1 MCHEERQA
9 QCQYVPSIDNSF
21 VFDRVFGV
29 DAAQK
34 EVYDYAAKPIIN
46 GVLRGFNGTVF
57 AYGQTASGKTHTM
70 EGPDIEDEVQMGVI
84 PRMVWSIFDGIDH
97 AADYIEFLVKVS
109 IVEIYNERIR
119 DLLDPKKDNLKIHE
133 DKARGVFIGEVT
145 ETYVGSEQ
153 EIFDIMKAGKYNR
166 AVAETNLNE
175 HSSRSHLIFM
185 LTIEQ
190 KNLHDRSV
198 KAAYERSSD
207 AELRGFRMVD
217 QFRGVGAQK
226 RQMNKHVGKL
236 HLVDLAGSEK
246 VAKTGA
252 SGERLDEAKNINRS
266 LSALGNVINALTD
279 RKSNHVP
286 YRDSKLSRVLQESLG
301 GNAKTSLI
309 ITCSPSYFNEQ
320 ETVSTLRFGQRAKM
334 IKNVV
339 KVNHE
344 RSVEEL
350 KLLLQRRDQ
359 ALSELRSR
367 VSTLEQLLRSNGI
380 TVPED
385 KSSAVFLPAGTLGAP
400 TPVDE
405 AQSAELEEQLQA
417 NREKEELQSQLRDA
431 EDDMRRLTMQAMDA
445 QNDRESM
452 EYERN
457 EQVSEL
463 QKLRNDNKRQA
474 EELEELVKSHQNLIQ
489 STAADTPTSKGSSRL
504 RKEAAA
510 VDEDKDPE
518 RPLKRKVSQL
528 DKNLEQLTVMYHKL
542 VAQNSGLK
550 VEVAESDKK
559 IERKDQRIQQLERNL
574 REAKQKYEK
583 LLTQCAN
590 LTAMID
596 VGFKK
601 IHAVGV
607 VHCLLFGLAGAKAE
621 VLPRLPALPRIKSRE
636 GVRARHQEIVL
647 WSLFSFFRSDRRA
660 CSDDMAS
667 LFEGLQTQVAEPPQK
682 DVDSSGSGLFGSL
695 SVAGEGTSA
704 FSFLN
709 SDTQQ
714 EPVPSSQTPVV
725 PAESI
730 FTFVNSADVAD
741 PVATSAYPTGG
752 TSGGESSPSLGDN
765 SAFSFIGGSQESV
778 SRDREVAGALDVPE
792 GTRRKTRKALL
803 PGHASRP
810 QEETRM
816 PLPTPTVDELAIERK
831 PFEGVVPVSEA
842 VAQAPQVQAA
852 AQETQPQLQAK
863 PPPPPD
869 PSPSPFDFA
878 EQGRQEDSKAPFAGV
893 GVAELQQRLETAE
906 AELQRLCDNEQF
918 EEAEALDCTIQA
930 LKEMIAKEE
939 STEAAAVSAPAP
951 TVEHK
956 AEALPVAEGPRKA
969 QATQAVQAVQAAV
982 PETQAKPPPP
992 PEPAPSPQEKLRRAF
1007 NAAGV
1012 RQWLEE
1018 QLDESDKEQQ
1028 RLLEAQASCLSASQ
1042 RTADSIA
1049 ELRQHLTKTEADQ
1062 NQLCDN
1068 EQFEEADALDCTIQG
1083 LKDDISKELEEVAI
1097 GAKKMVTFAESLL
1110 SLTRSRI
1117 SVANDALDRAE
1128 VLRKEGAEGFQV
1140 TEERC
1145 LRHLQAE
1152 EARIEAERKRMDL
1165 AQSHIE
1171 KDSQNLKEE
1180 WQQVTEAI
1188 DQQTTEDT
1196 AEREKASHERAAL
1209 DEEIQE
1215 LERQLSQKLEQR
1227 KTLSEVIDSCDLRI
1241 SCIRAKF
1248 EKQLG
1253 RLEGKQKRLEEAQKE
1268 VEVDTQQV
1276 CQMEAELQKEREA
1289 LREQELQHQ
1298 QQMQDVRRA
1307 SRDLRKQR
1315 SFLSGIIQRRVVW
1328 QRLMEPHRE
1337 SLREARQSW
1346 EEATQKCM
1354 ELSTNSAGQE
1364 AAAAKLRSQVD
1375 ATVEILPSLEA
1386 EKKLAVASRS
1396 FKEAGRLTEEI
1407 RRREE
1412 GKKKIETELESLQ
1425 ASLATAREELAAC
1438 RQTEQNAQEELLKVE
1453 GTCAVEELRVL
1464 RHQVSDLEDLCK
1476 SPSLSASA
1484 RRLYNQE
1491 VSVLK
1496 HQQAHLAKKYN
1507 IETESLEDIAAETIE
1522 GLQDGEVQKETAD
1535 SMSEAEADYSC
1546 SPVPNGSSELP
1557 GTQPTALSEDEVR
1570 QDDVQEVTS
1579 EDCSP
1584 EALSE
1589 RAAAVASAIE
1599 DFKAELESLEPEIER
1614 ACEVEDFDLA
1624 EELESQRKT
1633 LTQKLEDAVQELATL
1648 RRKLDENGSVEKE
1661 EPAQEEDTPE
1671 ELEEKR
1677 EKAEVQEDG
1686 TEEPRSEVQE

>member
-1 MCHEERQA
+1 
-9 QCQYVPSIDNSF
+9 
-21 VFDRVFGV
+21 
-29 DAAQK
+29 
-34 EVYDYAAKPIIN
+34 
-46 GVLRGFNGTVF
+46 
-57 AYGQTASGKTHTM
+57 
-70 EGPDIEDEVQMGVI
+70 
-84 PRMVWSIFDGIDH
+84 
-97 AADYIEFLVKVS
+97 
-109 IVEIYNERIR
+109 
-119 DLLDPKKDNLKIHE
+119 
-133 DKARGVFIGEVT
+133 
-145 ETYVGSEQ
+145 
-153 EIFDIMKAGKYNR
+153 
-166 AVAETNLNE
+166 
-175 HSSRSHLIFM
+175 
-185 LTIEQ
+185 
-190 KNLHDRSV
+190 
-198 KAAYERSSD
+198 
-207 AELRGFRMVD
+207 
-217 QFRGVGAQK
+217 
-226 RQMNKHVGKL
+226 
-236 HLVDLAGSEK
+236 
-246 VAKTGA
+246 
-252 SGERLDEAKNINRS
+252 
-266 LSALGNVINALTD
+266 
-279 RKSNHVP
+279 
-286 YRDSKLSRVLQESLG
+286 
-301 GNAKTSLI
+301 
-309 ITCSPSYFNEQ
+309 
-320 ETVSTLRFGQRAKM
+320 
-334 IKNVV
+334 
-339 KVNHE
+339 
-344 RSVEEL
+344 
-350 KLLLQRRDQ
+350 
-359 ALSELRSR
+359 
-367 VSTLEQLLRSNGI
+367 
-380 TVPED
+380 
-385 KSSAVFLPAGTLGAP
+385 
-400 TPVDE
+400 
-405 AQSAELEEQLQA
+405 
-417 NREKEELQSQLRDA
+417 
-431 EDDMRRLTMQAMDA
+431 
-445 QNDRESM
+445 
-452 EYERN
+452 
-457 EQVSEL
+457 
-463 QKLRNDNKRQA
+463 
-474 EELEELVKSHQNLIQ
+474 
-489 STAADTPTSKGSSRL
+489 
-504 RKEAAA
+504 
-510 VDEDKDPE
+510 
-518 RPLKRKVSQL
+518 
-528 DKNLEQLTVMYHKL
+528 
-542 VAQNSGLK
+542 
-550 VEVAESDKK
+550 
-559 IERKDQRIQQLERNL
+559 
-574 REAKQKYEK
+574 
-583 LLTQCAN
+583 
-590 LTAMID
+590 
-596 VGFKK
+596 
-601 IHAVGV
+601 
-607 VHCLLFGLAGAKAE
+607 
-621 VLPRLPALPRIKSRE
+621 
-636 GVRARHQEIVL
+636 
-647 WSLFSFFRSDRRA
+647 
-660 CSDDMAS
+660 MAS

-714 EPVPSSQTPVV
+714 EPVPSSQTPGV
-725 PAESI
+725 PESI

-741 PVATSAYPTGG
+741 PAATSAYPTGG
-752 TSGGESSPSLGDN
+752 TSAGESSPSLGDT

-831 PFEGVVPVSEA
+831 PFEGVAPLSEA

-852 AQETQPQLQAK
+852 AQETQPQAK

-939 STEAAAVSAPAP
+939 STEAAAVSATAP

-956 AEALPVAEGPRKA
+956 AEALPVAEVQRKA
-969 QATQAVQAVQAAV
+969 QAMQAVQAVQAAA

-1042 RTADSIA
+1042 QTADSIA
-1049 ELRQHLTKTEADQ
+1049 ELRQRLTKTEADQ

-1083 LKDDISKELEEVAI
+1083 LKDEISKELEEVAI

-1128 VLRKEGAEGFQV
+1128 VLRKEGAEDFQV

-1215 LERQLSQKLEQR
+1215 LERRLSQKLEQR
-1227 KTLSEVIDSCDLRI
+1227 KTLSEVIDSCDIRI

-1315 SFLSGIIQRRVVW
+1315 SFLSEIIQRRVVW

-1476 SPSLSASA
+1476 APSLSASA

-1496 HQQAHLAKKYN
+1496 HQQAHLAKKYS

-1522 GLQDGEVQKETAD
+1522 GLQDGEVQKETVED
-1535 SMSEAEADYSC
+1535 SMSEAEADHSC

-1570 QDDVQEVTS
+1570 QDDVQEGTDVPAVTS

-1599 DFKAELESLEPEIER
+1599 DFKAELGSLEPEIER

-1624 EELESQRKT
+1624 EELESRRKT
-1633 LTQKLEDAVQELATL
+1633 LTQKLEDAEQELATL
-1648 RRKLDENGSVEKE
+1648 RRKLDEHGSVEKE
-1661 EPAQEEDTPE
+1661 EPAQEEDTPG
-1671 ELEEKR
+1671 ELEEKQ

-1686 TEEPRSEVQE
+1686 STEEPRSEVQE

>member
-1 MCHEERQA
+1 
-9 QCQYVPSIDNSF
+9 
-21 VFDRVFGV
+21 
-29 DAAQK
+29 
-34 EVYDYAAKPIIN
+34 
-46 GVLRGFNGTVF
+46 
-57 AYGQTASGKTHTM
+57 
-70 EGPDIEDEVQMGVI
+70 
-84 PRMVWSIFDGIDH
+84 
-97 AADYIEFLVKVS
+97 
-109 IVEIYNERIR
+109 
-119 DLLDPKKDNLKIHE
+119 
-133 DKARGVFIGEVT
+133 
-145 ETYVGSEQ
+145 
-153 EIFDIMKAGKYNR
+153 
-166 AVAETNLNE
+166 
-175 HSSRSHLIFM
+175 
-185 LTIEQ
+185 
-190 KNLHDRSV
+190 
-198 KAAYERSSD
+198 
-207 AELRGFRMVD
+207 
-217 QFRGVGAQK
+217 
-226 RQMNKHVGKL
+226 
-236 HLVDLAGSEK
+236 
-246 VAKTGA
+246 
-252 SGERLDEAKNINRS
+252 
-266 LSALGNVINALTD
+266 
-279 RKSNHVP
+279 
-286 YRDSKLSRVLQESLG
+286 
-301 GNAKTSLI
+301 
-309 ITCSPSYFNEQ
+309 
-320 ETVSTLRFGQRAKM
+320 
-334 IKNVV
+334 
-339 KVNHE
+339 
-344 RSVEEL
+344 
-350 KLLLQRRDQ
+350 
-359 ALSELRSR
+359 
-367 VSTLEQLLRSNGI
+367 
-380 TVPED
+380 
-385 KSSAVFLPAGTLGAP
+385 
-400 TPVDE
+400 
-405 AQSAELEEQLQA
+405 
-417 NREKEELQSQLRDA
+417 
-431 EDDMRRLTMQAMDA
+431 
-445 QNDRESM
+445 
-452 EYERN
+452 
-457 EQVSEL
+457 
-463 QKLRNDNKRQA
+463 
-474 EELEELVKSHQNLIQ
+474 
-489 STAADTPTSKGSSRL
+489 
-504 RKEAAA
+504 
-510 VDEDKDPE
+510 
-518 RPLKRKVSQL
+518 
-528 DKNLEQLTVMYHKL
+528 
-542 VAQNSGLK
+542 
-550 VEVAESDKK
+550 
-559 IERKDQRIQQLERNL
+559 
-574 REAKQKYEK
+574 
-583 LLTQCAN
+583 
-590 LTAMID
+590 
-596 VGFKK
+596 
-601 IHAVGV
+601 
-607 VHCLLFGLAGAKAE
+607 
-621 VLPRLPALPRIKSRE
+621 
-636 GVRARHQEIVL
+636 
-647 WSLFSFFRSDRRA
+647 
-660 CSDDMAS
+660 MAS
-667 LFEGLQTQVAEPPQK
+667 LFEGLQTQAAEPPQK
-682 DVDSSGSGLFGSL
+682 DADSSGSGLFGSL

-714 EPVPSSQTPVV
+714 EPVGPVPSSQTSGV

-741 PVATSAYPTGG
+741 PVAPATSAYPTGG
-752 TSGGESSPSLGDN
+752 ASAGESSPSLGDS
-765 SAFSFIGGSQESV
+765 SAFSFIGGLQESV
-778 SRDREVAGALDVPE
+778 PRDREVAGALDVPE

-816 PLPTPTVDELAIERK
+816 TPPAPTVDELAIDRK
-831 PFEGVVPVSEA
+831 PFEGVLPVSEA

-852 AQETQPQLQAK
+852 AQEMQPQVK

-878 EQGRQEDSKAPFAGV
+878 QQGRQEDSKAPLAGV
-893 GVAELQQRLETAE
+893 GVAELQQRLETAK

-939 STEAAAVSAPAP
+939 FTQAVAVPAAAQAM
-951 TVEHK
+951 ERK
-956 AEALPVAEGPRKA
+956 AEALPAEATRKA
-969 QATQAVQAVQAAV
+969 QATQAQAVLAV
-982 PETQAKPPPP
+982 APETQAKPPPP

-1028 RLLEAQASCLSASQ
+1028 HLLEAQASCLSASQ

-1049 ELRQHLTKTEADQ
+1049 ELRQRLAKTEADQ

-1068 EQFEEADALDCTIQG
+1068 EQFEEADELDCTIQG
-1083 LKDDISKELEEVAI
+1083 LKDEISKELEEVAI

-1110 SLTRSRI
+1110 NLTRSRI
-1117 SVANDALDRAE
+1117 AVANDALDRAE

-1215 LERQLSQKLEQR
+1215 LERRLSQKLEQR
-1227 KTLSEVIDSCDLRI
+1227 KTLSEVIDSCDIRI

-1268 VEVDTQQV
+1268 VEVDAQQV

-1315 SFLSGIIQRRVVW
+1315 SFLSEIIQRRVVW

-1337 SLREARQSW
+1337 SLREARQRW

-1412 GKKKIETELESLQ
+1412 GKKKIEAELESLQ

-1476 SPSLSASA
+1476 APSLSTSA

-1496 HQQAHLAKKYN
+1496 HQQEHLAKKYS
-1507 IETESLEDIAAETIE
+1507 IETASLEDIAAETIE
-1522 GLQDGEVQKETAD
+1522 GLQDGEVQQETAED
-1535 SMSEAEADYSC
+1535 SMSEPEADFS
-1546 SPVPNGSSELP
+1546 SPVPNGSSELQ
-1557 GTQPTALSEDEVR
+1557 GAQPAALSEDEVR
-1570 QDDVQEVTS
+1570 QDDAQEGPDVAAVTS

-1589 RAAAVASAIE
+1589 RAAAVASAID
-1599 DFKAELESLEPEIER
+1599 DFKAELGSLEPEIER

-1624 EELESQRKT
+1624 EELESRRKT
-1633 LTQKLEDAVQELATL
+1633 LNQKLEDAEQELATL
-1648 RRKLDENGSVEKE
+1648 RRKLDEIGSVEKE
-1661 EPAQEEDTPE
+1661 EPAQEEPARQEPVQEDTPG
-1671 ELEEKR
+1671 ELEENG
-1677 EKAEVQEDG
+1677 EKAEVEVKEDG
-1686 TEEPRSEVQE
+1686 STEEPRSEVQE

>member
-1 MCHEERQA
+1 
-9 QCQYVPSIDNSF
+9 
-21 VFDRVFGV
+21 
-29 DAAQK
+29 
-34 EVYDYAAKPIIN
+34 
-46 GVLRGFNGTVF
+46 
-57 AYGQTASGKTHTM
+57 
-70 EGPDIEDEVQMGVI
+70 
-84 PRMVWSIFDGIDH
+84 
-97 AADYIEFLVKVS
+97 
-109 IVEIYNERIR
+109 
-119 DLLDPKKDNLKIHE
+119 
-133 DKARGVFIGEVT
+133 
-145 ETYVGSEQ
+145 
-153 EIFDIMKAGKYNR
+153 
-166 AVAETNLNE
+166 
-175 HSSRSHLIFM
+175 
-185 LTIEQ
+185 
-190 KNLHDRSV
+190 
-198 KAAYERSSD
+198 
-207 AELRGFRMVD
+207 
-217 QFRGVGAQK
+217 
-226 RQMNKHVGKL
+226 
-236 HLVDLAGSEK
+236 
-246 VAKTGA
+246 
-252 SGERLDEAKNINRS
+252 
-266 LSALGNVINALTD
+266 
-279 RKSNHVP
+279 
-286 YRDSKLSRVLQESLG
+286 
-301 GNAKTSLI
+301 
-309 ITCSPSYFNEQ
+309 
-320 ETVSTLRFGQRAKM
+320 
-334 IKNVV
+334 
-339 KVNHE
+339 
-344 RSVEEL
+344 
-350 KLLLQRRDQ
+350 
-359 ALSELRSR
+359 
-367 VSTLEQLLRSNGI
+367 
-380 TVPED
+380 
-385 KSSAVFLPAGTLGAP
+385 
-400 TPVDE
+400 
-405 AQSAELEEQLQA
+405 
-417 NREKEELQSQLRDA
+417 
-431 EDDMRRLTMQAMDA
+431 
-445 QNDRESM
+445 
-452 EYERN
+452 
-457 EQVSEL
+457 
-463 QKLRNDNKRQA
+463 
-474 EELEELVKSHQNLIQ
+474 
-489 STAADTPTSKGSSRL
+489 
-504 RKEAAA
+504 
-510 VDEDKDPE
+510 
-518 RPLKRKVSQL
+518 
-528 DKNLEQLTVMYHKL
+528 
-542 VAQNSGLK
+542 
-550 VEVAESDKK
+550 
-559 IERKDQRIQQLERNL
+559 
-574 REAKQKYEK
+574 
-583 LLTQCAN
+583 
-590 LTAMID
+590 
-596 VGFKK
+596 
-601 IHAVGV
+601 
-607 VHCLLFGLAGAKAE
+607 
-621 VLPRLPALPRIKSRE
+621 
-636 GVRARHQEIVL
+636 
-647 WSLFSFFRSDRRA
+647 
-660 CSDDMAS
+660 MAS